1 MTRGASGAPSRRR
14 RLWRALVDRYFTVDP
29 RASGLFR
36 IVFGVFLMLDCLRHW
51 SEIGFLYSNDGVLTN
66 HYHLFKPTS
75 GNGLSVFH
83 AFSSAAEV
91 HVLFAVGLAVHFFY
105 TIGWRTRV
113 FAILSCVWVVS
124 RDTRVPF
131 VENGGYVVQNLLC
144 FWGCFLPLGRR
155 FSVDAWRA
163 SLAARVE
170 TSLEELAARDDPAGE
185 RRPVISMIGL
195 IVIVNLAVVYLF
207 NVVNKVGHLWR
218 RGEAVHYV
226 LHIDRMVTGLGVFV
240 REQSPAFLITAADFG
255 AILVEAFIFVCVASP
270 RARFYTRPLA
280 MLLMAALHATFGT
293 FMRLGPFSWC
303 LICWS
308 VLLLLPV
315 HFERARRFYERR
327 TTGCELVVDPSSP
340 FGMNLA
346 RVVARLDPTSRVTL
360 VDGGPG
366 STLAVRRAAETSHA
380 PSVIYAWL
388 TEALPFGLW
397 VRRLFAIATLGVGP
411 ATVRAILARP
421 SAISRFFGLRLTAR
435 PEVPSRPLFGLG
447 AVVRVVREGALVYL
461 AAAATYQLY
470 YENKLIP
477 KTLPP
482 PLKEGQELQPDEKWA
497 MGLLKTYLGEETIT
511 LKPEPPTIVQITI
524 GYTRTFQGWGMFAP
538 NPIQEDGILV
548 VDAWTAG
555 GRRLDPLTGE
565 PPILDLRPL
574 RGAGLSQLRQDYG
587 NRIRMDRNVPYRDG
601 LRDYLLRYPERTGD
615 AKDELLAFDVYWLR
629 DKCPKPPSN
638 EPYDNDL
645 VPLLAYRKPKLDA
658 TARALGIEIPPA
670 PKVRSAEKW

>member
-1 MTRGASGAPSRRR
+1 MKRPPLRR

-75 GNGLSVFH
+75 GNGLSIFH
-83 AFSSAAEV
+83 AFSSTAEV
-91 HVLFAVGLAVHFFY
+91 HVLFAAGMLAHFFY
-105 TIGWRTRV
+105 TIGWRTRL
-113 FAILSCVWVVS
+113 FAILSLVWVVS
-124 RDTRVPF
+124 RDTRIPF

-144 FWGCFLPLGRR
+144 FWGCFLPLGKR

-163 SLAARVE
+163 SLSARTE
-170 TSLEELAARDDPAGE
+170 TSLEELTARDDPSGE
-185 RRPVISMIGL
+185 RTPVVSMIGL

-240 REQSPAFLITAADFG
+240 REHSPPFLVTAADF
-255 AILVEAFIFVCVASP
+255 AALLVEAFIFVCVATP
-270 RARFYTRPLA
+270 RARFYARPLA
-280 MLLMAALHATFGT
+280 MLLMLCLHGTFGT

-327 TTGCELVVDPSSP
+327 TKPCELVVDPATP
-340 FGMNLA
+340 FGMHLA
-346 RVVARLDPTSRVTL
+346 RVVARVDPTSRVAL
-360 VDGGPG
+360 VDGGRG
-366 STLAVRRAAETSHA
+366 ARLAVRREGETSHDPA
-380 PSVIYAWL
+380 VIWAWL
-388 TEALPFGLW
+388 TEALPFGRWLRW
-397 VRRLFAIATLGVGP
+397 LLAVATFGVGP
-411 ATVRAILARP
+411 ALARAVLGHP
-421 SAISRFFGLRLTAR
+421 ATVTRFLGLRLEGR
-435 PEVPSRPLFGLG
+435 PQRPPRRLFGLG
-447 AVVRVVREGALVYL
+447 RLVRFAREGVLVYL

-482 PLKEGQELQPDEKWA
+482 PLKEGQQLQPDEKWA
-497 MGLLKTYLGEETIT
+497 MGLLKKYLGDETIT
-511 LKPEPPTIVQITI
+511 LKPEPPSIVQMTI

-548 VDAWTAG
+548 VDAWTAD
-555 GRRLDPLTGE
+555 GRRIDPLTGE
-565 PPILDLRPL
+565 RPILDLRPL

-587 NRIRMDRNVPYRDG
+587 NRIRSDRNVPYRDG

-615 AKDELLAFDVYWLR
+615 PKDELLAFDVYWLR
-629 DKCPKPPSN
+629 DKCPSPPSH

-645 VPLLAYRKPKLDA
+645 VALIVYRKPKSDSA
-658 TARALGIEIPPA
+658 ARALGIEIPPP